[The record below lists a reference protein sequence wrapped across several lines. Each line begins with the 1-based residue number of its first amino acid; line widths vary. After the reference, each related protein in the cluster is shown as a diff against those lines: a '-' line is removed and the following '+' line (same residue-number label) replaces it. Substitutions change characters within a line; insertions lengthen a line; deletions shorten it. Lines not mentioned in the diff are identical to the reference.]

1 MTLTT
6 AGLMWLIMGVICFL
20 LEMMLPGFILFFF
33 ALGAWI
39 TALVCW
45 LYPVTLNV
53 QLAIFLSSSLL
64 SLFILRGII
73 RKTFFGDVSADEDD
87 VIVAAGDSATV
98 SVDIIPP
105 AEGKID
111 YSGTQWRAIAD
122 EQIGKGSVV
131 TIISQDGLCMKVA
144 KKANQSTS

>member
-20 LEMMLPGFILFFF
+20 LEMMLPGFIIFFF
-33 ALGAWI
+33 GLGAWI

-45 LYPVTLNV
+45 FYPITINV
-53 QLAIFLSSSLL
+53 QLAIFLVSSLM

-73 RKTFFGDVSADEDD
+73 RKTFFGDVSADEED
-87 VIVAAGDSATV
+87 VIVTAGESATV
-98 SVDIIPP
+98 AADIIPP
-105 AEGKID
+105 AEGKIK
-111 YSGTQWRAIAD
+111 YSGTHWRAIAD
-122 EQIGKGSVV
+122 ERINKGSVV

-144 KKANQSTS
+144 KKEDQ